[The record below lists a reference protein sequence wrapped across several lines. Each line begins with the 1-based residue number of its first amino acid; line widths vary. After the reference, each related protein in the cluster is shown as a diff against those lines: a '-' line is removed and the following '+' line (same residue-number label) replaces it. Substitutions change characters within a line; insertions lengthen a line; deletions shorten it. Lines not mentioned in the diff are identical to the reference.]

1 MNLKKYLLVLLI
13 IFLPFF
19 VISET
24 IAEEILWPYFH
35 YPPLY
40 NVEKG
45 KISGYGVHVQKTL
58 SNKMPG
64 YDHKMIQTQPARLF
78 EDLKNGEKYI
88 AYGPVKT
95 PEREKYLYYSL
106 PCRLVF
112 TDRVVMKRDA
122 AKKYLISSMIS
133 LQKLAKDKNL
143 VMGHSK
149 GASYGNKLDGI
160 LKDNKKSLIQEILT
174 GEEGELRQL
183 KMIQDGRID
192 WMIWDPLALKTFLN
206 NLDMHK
212 DFKIYE
218 IYEKEYAFI
227 YAHIVVPKTSWGKQ
241 MIRKINTI
249 LKIVIPAD
257 EFYLGLSKCVPDELK
272 PSFRKG
278 YEEFIIQPAIEYETM
293 E

>member
-1 MNLKKYLLVLLI
+1 MNFNKYLLILLM

-19 VISET
+19 ITSAT
-24 IAEEILWPYFH
+24 IAEELLWPYFH

-40 NVEKG
+40 NVEK
-45 KISGYGVHVQKTL
+45 KEISGYGMHVQKIL
-58 SNKMPG
+58 RNKMPG

-78 EDLKNGEKYI
+78 EELKNGEKYI

-95 PEREKYLYYSL
+95 PEREKYLYFSL

-112 TDRVVMKRDA
+112 TDCVVINRKTAKR
-122 AKKYLISSMIS
+122 YLIGSMIS

-143 VMGHSK
+143 VMGHTK

-160 LKDNKKSLIQEILT
+160 LKDNKKSLIQEIVT
-174 GEEGELRQL
+174 GEEGENRQL
-183 KMIQDGRID
+183 KMIRDDRID
-192 WMIWDPLALKTFLN
+192 WMIWDPLDLN
-206 NLDMHK
+206 KMLTNLAMHK
-212 DFKIYE
+212 DFGIYE
-218 IYEKEYAFI
+218 IYEKEQAFI

-249 LKIVIPAD
+249 LKIVIPTD
-257 EFYLGLSKCVPDELK
+257 EFYLGLSKWMPDELK

-278 YEEFIIQPAIEYETM
+278 YEEFIIQPAIKYETM